1 MSQVCLLLLYML
13 GARSLGLHSARK
25 TPTDSLIA
33 GCLHPQTQTS
43 RPWAKA
49 QIHGG
54 ARSPRY
60 YLPQTGVASMLAKG
74 PEALQEFGV
83 SIDPNAST
91 AARCCKAYAPNEPV
105 SGAFVSRTSTP
116 ESTSP
121 SRRNFP
127 RGRVDNNILSC
138 TLVIQ
143 DFFLVQ
149 IAAFAVFS
157 FIRSGPGAI
166 CNAISP
172 FRTGRPLD
180 LGRPAPSST
189 PAEPSLLLLR
199 SFSHHCRYRSL
210 PFVGQHG

>member
-1 MSQVCLLLLYML
+1 MVEHAHRGMICPRRVLHPCWLWDPRPC
-13 GARSLGLHSARK
+13 RSLACQS
-25 TPTDSLIA
+25 
-33 GCLHPQTQTS
+33 TQT
-43 RPWAKA
+43 RA
-49 QIHGG
+49 
-54 ARSPRY
+54 
-60 YLPQTGVASMLAKG
+60 MLHAG
-74 PEALQEFGV
+74 
-83 SIDPNAST
+83 
-91 AARCCKAYAPNEPV
+91 CKAYAPNEPV

-172 FRTGRPLD
+172 FRTGRPFD

-189 PAEPSLLLLR
+189 PADPSLLLRVLR
-199 SFSHHCRYRSL
+199 SFPRHCRYRSL